1 MPYLIN
7 SLVFLIITIFSL
19 NISSSFSNENDD
31 FLYPKKKI
39 SKTVAV
45 KNKNEITIKVKNQQT
60 NLLPKKK
67 PINTKIT
74 KQKVIINESKKKTVS
89 KEIPAAK
96 PSVLKTKKNDDKK
109 KDLVTKD
116 KKKQE
121 LIIKKD
127 KIKKIDTVTKKTIVK
142 NIDGF
147 LYPSKKPIT
156 FKVHSSK
163 RVLRSNILNAPD
175 YIKAKEIFSLIK
187 KSKWN
192 SALLISEKIKDKDF
206 RNLITWLYLK
216 QTGNKATF
224 NDYSNFISKNPN
236 YPRINRLRYLAEHKI
251 ILKNT
256 TPTEIVNWFNEQ

>member
-1 MPYLIN
+1 M
-7 SLVFLIITIFSL
+7 
-19 NISSSFSNENDD
+19 
-31 FLYPKKKI
+31 
-39 SKTVAV
+39 
-45 KNKNEITIKVKNQQT
+45 
-60 NLLPKKK
+60 
-67 PINTKIT
+67 
-74 KQKVIINESKKKTVS
+74 IINESKKKTVS
-89 KEIPAAK
+89 KEIPEAK

-175 YIKAKEIFSLIK
+175 YIKAKEVFSLIK

-251 ILKNT
+251 ILKNA
-256 TPTEIVNWFNEQ
+256 TPTEIVNWFNEQEPLSGIGQIKLGEAYLVLGQNAQGIGLIKSGWTTAKLSSGDLKFYRKKFKNFIKTSDHLNSDDK